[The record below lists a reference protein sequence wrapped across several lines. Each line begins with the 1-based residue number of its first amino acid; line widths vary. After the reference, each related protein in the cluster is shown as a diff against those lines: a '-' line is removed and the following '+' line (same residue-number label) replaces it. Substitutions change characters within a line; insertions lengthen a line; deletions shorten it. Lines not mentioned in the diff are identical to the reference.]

1 MGLLSW
7 VVFGLVTGAI
17 ARFFV
22 PGSGVYGLVVT
33 AVLGVVGALVGGFIG
48 AQLGIGGIDGF
59 DLRSIAIA
67 VGGSIIL
74 LLGYRAVGRRNPSGR
89 LTANRFPSNC
99 PWWTRPLYVKTTVGW
114 YRQSVYSGWS
124 RSCGSS
130 CNPRSRAV
138 EVIVGCSPVV
148 VYDHRTAE

>member
-59 DLRSIAIA
+59 DLRSIAVA

-74 LLGYRAVGRRNPSGR
+74 LLGYRAIGRR
-89 LTANRFPSNC
+89 
-99 PWWTRPLYVKTTVGW
+99 
-114 YRQSVYSGWS
+114 
-124 RSCGSS
+124 
-130 CNPRSRAV
+130 
-138 EVIVGCSPVV
+138 
-148 VYDHRTAE
+148 

>member
-7 VVFGLVTGAI
+7 IVFGLVTGAI

-22 PGSGVYGLVVT
+22 PGSGIYGLVVT

-74 LLGYRAVGRRNPSGR
+74 LLGYRAMGRR
-89 LTANRFPSNC
+89 
-99 PWWTRPLYVKTTVGW
+99 
-114 YRQSVYSGWS
+114 
-124 RSCGSS
+124 
-130 CNPRSRAV
+130 
-138 EVIVGCSPVV
+138 
-148 VYDHRTAE
+148 

>member
-7 VVFGLVTGAI
+7 VLFGLVTGAI

-48 AQLGIGGIDGF
+48 AQIGIGGIDGF
-59 DLRSIAIA
+59 DPRSIAIA

-74 LLGYRAVGRRNPSGR
+74 LLGYRAMGRR
-89 LTANRFPSNC
+89 
-99 PWWTRPLYVKTTVGW
+99 
-114 YRQSVYSGWS
+114 
-124 RSCGSS
+124 
-130 CNPRSRAV
+130 
-138 EVIVGCSPVV
+138 
-148 VYDHRTAE
+148 

>member
-7 VVFGLVTGAI
+7 VMFGLVTGAI

-22 PGSGVYGLVVT
+22 PGSGIYGLVVT

-48 AQLGIGGIDGF
+48 AQLGVGGIDGF

-74 LLGYRAVGRRNPSGR
+74 LLGYRAMGRR
-89 LTANRFPSNC
+89 
-99 PWWTRPLYVKTTVGW
+99 
-114 YRQSVYSGWS
+114 
-124 RSCGSS
+124 
-130 CNPRSRAV
+130 
-138 EVIVGCSPVV
+138 
-148 VYDHRTAE
+148 

>member
-59 DLRSIAIA
+59 DLRSIVIA
-67 VGGSIIL
+67 VGGSVIL
-74 LLGYRAVGRRNPSGR
+74 LLGYRAVGRR
-89 LTANRFPSNC
+89 
-99 PWWTRPLYVKTTVGW
+99 
-114 YRQSVYSGWS
+114 
-124 RSCGSS
+124 
-130 CNPRSRAV
+130 
-138 EVIVGCSPVV
+138 
-148 VYDHRTAE
+148 

>member
-67 VGGSIIL
+67 VGGSVIL
-74 LLGYRAVGRRNPSGR
+74 LLGYRAVGRR
-89 LTANRFPSNC
+89 
-99 PWWTRPLYVKTTVGW
+99 
-114 YRQSVYSGWS
+114 
-124 RSCGSS
+124 
-130 CNPRSRAV
+130 
-138 EVIVGCSPVV
+138 
-148 VYDHRTAE
+148 

>member
-33 AVLGVVGALVGGFIG
+33 AVLGVVGALVGGFIATKLNIG
-48 AQLGIGGIDGF
+48 AIDGF
-59 DLRSIAIA
+59 DLRSLAIA

-74 LLGYRAVGRRNPSGR
+74 LLGYRALGRR
-89 LTANRFPSNC
+89 
-99 PWWTRPLYVKTTVGW
+99 
-114 YRQSVYSGWS
+114 
-124 RSCGSS
+124 
-130 CNPRSRAV
+130 
-138 EVIVGCSPVV
+138 
-148 VYDHRTAE
+148 

>member
-48 AQLGIGGIDGF
+48 AQLDIGTIDGF

-74 LLGYRAVGRRNPSGR
+74 LLGYRALGRR
-89 LTANRFPSNC
+89 
-99 PWWTRPLYVKTTVGW
+99 
-114 YRQSVYSGWS
+114 
-124 RSCGSS
+124 
-130 CNPRSRAV
+130 
-138 EVIVGCSPVV
+138 
-148 VYDHRTAE
+148 

>member
-22 PGSGVYGLVVT
+22 PGSGIYGLVVT

-74 LLGYRAVGRRNPSGR
+74 LLGYRAMGRR
-89 LTANRFPSNC
+89 
-99 PWWTRPLYVKTTVGW
+99 
-114 YRQSVYSGWS
+114 
-124 RSCGSS
+124 
-130 CNPRSRAV
+130 
-138 EVIVGCSPVV
+138 
-148 VYDHRTAE
+148 

>member
-22 PGSGVYGLVVT
+22 PGSGIYGLVVT

-67 VGGSIIL
+67 VGGRILL
-74 LLGYRAVGRRNPSGR
+74 LLGYRAMGRR
-89 LTANRFPSNC
+89 
-99 PWWTRPLYVKTTVGW
+99 
-114 YRQSVYSGWS
+114 
-124 RSCGSS
+124 
-130 CNPRSRAV
+130 
-138 EVIVGCSPVV
+138 
-148 VYDHRTAE
+148 

>member
-48 AQLGIGGIDGF
+48 AQLGIGAIDGF
-59 DLRSIAIA
+59 DLRSLAIA

-74 LLGYRAVGRRNPSGR
+74 LLGYRALGRR
-89 LTANRFPSNC
+89 
-99 PWWTRPLYVKTTVGW
+99 
-114 YRQSVYSGWS
+114 
-124 RSCGSS
+124 
-130 CNPRSRAV
+130 
-138 EVIVGCSPVV
+138 
-148 VYDHRTAE
+148 

>member
-33 AVLGVVGALVGGFIG
+33 TVLGVVGALVGGFIG
-48 AQLGIGGIDGF
+48 TQLGIGAIDGF
-59 DLRSIAIA
+59 DLRSIAVA

-74 LLGYRAVGRRNPSGR
+74 LLGYRAVDRR
-89 LTANRFPSNC
+89 
-99 PWWTRPLYVKTTVGW
+99 
-114 YRQSVYSGWS
+114 
-124 RSCGSS
+124 
-130 CNPRSRAV
+130 
-138 EVIVGCSPVV
+138 
-148 VYDHRTAE
+148 

>member
-48 AQLGIGGIDGF
+48 AQLGIGAIDGF
-59 DLRSIAIA
+59 DLRSLAIA

-74 LLGYRAVGRRNPSGR
+74 LLGSRALGRR
-89 LTANRFPSNC
+89 
-99 PWWTRPLYVKTTVGW
+99 
-114 YRQSVYSGWS
+114 
-124 RSCGSS
+124 
-130 CNPRSRAV
+130 
-138 EVIVGCSPVV
+138 
-148 VYDHRTAE
+148 

>member
-74 LLGYRAVGRRNPSGR
+74 LLGYRAMGRR
-89 LTANRFPSNC
+89 
-99 PWWTRPLYVKTTVGW
+99 
-114 YRQSVYSGWS
+114 
-124 RSCGSS
+124 
-130 CNPRSRAV
+130 
-138 EVIVGCSPVV
+138 
-148 VYDHRTAE
+148 

>member
-74 LLGYRAVGRRNPSGR
+74 LLGYRALGRR
-89 LTANRFPSNC
+89 
-99 PWWTRPLYVKTTVGW
+99 
-114 YRQSVYSGWS
+114 
-124 RSCGSS
+124 
-130 CNPRSRAV
+130 
-138 EVIVGCSPVV
+138 
-148 VYDHRTAE
+148 

>member
-7 VVFGLVTGAI
+7 VVFGLVTGAL

-67 VGGSIIL
+67 VGGSVIL
-74 LLGYRAVGRRNPSGR
+74 LLGYRAVGRR
-89 LTANRFPSNC
+89 
-99 PWWTRPLYVKTTVGW
+99 
-114 YRQSVYSGWS
+114 
-124 RSCGSS
+124 
-130 CNPRSRAV
+130 
-138 EVIVGCSPVV
+138 
-148 VYDHRTAE
+148 

>member
-59 DLRSIAIA
+59 DLRSIAVA

-74 LLGYRAVGRRNPSGR
+74 LLGYRAMGRR
-89 LTANRFPSNC
+89 
-99 PWWTRPLYVKTTVGW
+99 
-114 YRQSVYSGWS
+114 
-124 RSCGSS
+124 
-130 CNPRSRAV
+130 
-138 EVIVGCSPVV
+138 
-148 VYDHRTAE
+148 

>member
-48 AQLGIGGIDGF
+48 AQLGIGAIDGF
-59 DLRSIAIA
+59 DLRSIAVA
-67 VGGSIIL
+67 VGGSVIL
-74 LLGYRAVGRRNPSGR
+74 LLGYRAVGRR
-89 LTANRFPSNC
+89 
-99 PWWTRPLYVKTTVGW
+99 
-114 YRQSVYSGWS
+114 
-124 RSCGSS
+124 
-130 CNPRSRAV
+130 
-138 EVIVGCSPVV
+138 
-148 VYDHRTAE
+148 

>member
-7 VVFGLVTGAI
+7 VMFGLVTGAI

-22 PGSGVYGLVVT
+22 PGSGIYGLVVT

-74 LLGYRAVGRRNPSGR
+74 LLGYRAMGRR
-89 LTANRFPSNC
+89 
-99 PWWTRPLYVKTTVGW
+99 
-114 YRQSVYSGWS
+114 
-124 RSCGSS
+124 
-130 CNPRSRAV
+130 
-138 EVIVGCSPVV
+138 
-148 VYDHRTAE
+148 

>member
-74 LLGYRAVGRRNPSGR
+74 LLGYRAVGKR
-89 LTANRFPSNC
+89 
-99 PWWTRPLYVKTTVGW
+99 
-114 YRQSVYSGWS
+114 
-124 RSCGSS
+124 
-130 CNPRSRAV
+130 
-138 EVIVGCSPVV
+138 
-148 VYDHRTAE
+148 

>member
-22 PGSGVYGLVVT
+22 PGSGIYGLVVT

-48 AQLGIGGIDGF
+48 AQLGISGIDGF

-74 LLGYRAVGRRNPSGR
+74 LLGYRAMGRR
-89 LTANRFPSNC
+89 
-99 PWWTRPLYVKTTVGW
+99 
-114 YRQSVYSGWS
+114 
-124 RSCGSS
+124 
-130 CNPRSRAV
+130 
-138 EVIVGCSPVV
+138 
-148 VYDHRTAE
+148 